1 MSESENEKKP
11 ASISFPFLQ
20 QSNSEVMNFIKSS
33 PSKMLLLVSLILLG
47 FGLLS
52 CTAQQSWPPPVQQVS
67 ENSPVLTPEQSLKTV
82 VMPPGYHLEL
92 VASEPMVQDPVAI
105 DFGPDGRLYVVEM
118 PGFMPDES
126 GKDSREPTGRIVV
139 LEDTN
144 NDGKMDKR
152 TVFLD
157 GLVLPRAVKVLER
170 GVLVGEP
177 PNLWLARD
185 TDGDGKADTKE
196 KLHDNYG
203 RADGNLEHNANS
215 LLWAMDN
222 WIYTSEHDWYYR
234 FKNGKFEAKQ
244 TLSRGQ
250 WGASQDDAG
259 RIYRNWNEQ
268 PLFVDVIPANYFMR
282 NPNLVRTRGAYE
294 ELIARKDTA
303 TWPIRPTRGVNRGYR
318 EGVLRPDGSIAS
330 YSAAGSPVIF
340 RGDQLPKEVQ
350 GNAFLTDCTGQLV
363 HRLIIS
369 DNGTGKL
376 SARDAY
382 QQGEFVAS
390 TDERFRPVNLAG
402 GPDGTL
408 YIVDMYRGVVQ
419 DGQYQTDYL
428 RDYIKQHKLELPV
441 GLGRIYRVVHETT
454 KREALPVLTKESS
467 AKLVERLSHPNG
479 WRRDMAQQLLVER
492 GDKSVAPALTELVL
506 KAGDYRTRL
515 HALWTLDGLDA
526 IEVATVT
533 QALSDAAPEVRAAAL
548 RLAERWLGE
557 SKHPL
562 QTAVLKLAEDSNWT
576 VRRQL
581 AATLGAIPSAT
592 RLAPLTKLLTQFGSD
607 PILVDA
613 VISGIAGQEDAMLSQ
628 LLAGKANDDAI
639 TMLTG
644 AISKARNP
652 AATQKLIDLAADAK
666 REIKQRQA
674 VLRGVDLGLSP
685 SGRGGGR
692 PPTLAS
698 GAAPIPVGAGGGGA
712 GRAPA
717 VPPLAFPRE
726 PAALK
731 ALLSDSSADLASVAK
746 RIAARITWPGKPD
759 LPPEAPKLTAEEEKR
774 FAAGRDVYNQV
785 CVACHQAD
793 GLGKEKIAPSL
804 VQSKYVTGSAAV
816 ALRILLSGK
825 EGAVGLMPPPALSDE
840 QIAAVLTYL
849 RREWGHTA
857 SPVAP
862 ADVKEVR
869 GMTAKRKVPWTE
881 AELDKVNPGFGPPR
895 VTP

>member
-1 MSESENEKKP
+1 MSLLKP
-11 ASISFPFLQ
+11 RFRLAITITAAALIASGIS
-20 QSNSEVMNFIKSS
+20 
-33 PSKMLLLVSLILLG
+33 
-47 FGLLS
+47 S
-52 CTAQQSWPPPVQQVS
+52 CTTQQAWPPPVQQVS
-67 ENSPVLTPEQSLKTV
+67 ENSPVLTPEQALKTV

-234 FKNGKFEAKQ
+234 FKNGKFEAKP

-268 PLFVDVIPANYFMR
+268 PLFVDVIPASYFLR
-282 NPNLVRTRGAYE
+282 NPNVVRTRGAYE

-318 EGVLRPDGSIAS
+318 EGVLRPDGSITS

-350 GNAFLTDCTGQLV
+350 GNAFVTDCTGQLV

-369 DNGTGKL
+369 DDGTGRL

-428 RDYIKQHKLELPV
+428 REYIKQHKLELPV

-454 KREALPVLTKESS
+454 KREAVPTLNKESS
-467 AKLVERLSHPNG
+467 AKLVETLSHPNG

-492 GDKSVAPALTELVL
+492 GDKTVAPALTDLAL
-506 KAGDYRTRL
+506 KASDYRTKL
-515 HALWTLDGLDA
+515 HALWALDGLDA
-526 IEVATVT
+526 IEAATVT

-548 RLAERWLGE
+548 RLSERWLGD

-562 QTAVLKLAEDSNWT
+562 QTTALMLMDDSNWT

-581 AATLGAIPSAT
+581 AATLGALPSAA
-592 RLAPLTKLLTQFGSD
+592 RLVPLTKLLAQLGSD
-607 PILVDA
+607 QILLDA
-613 VISGIAGQEDAMLSQ
+613 AISGIAGQEDVMLNQ
-628 LLAGKANDDAI
+628 LLAGKGSDDAI

-644 AISKARNP
+644 AISKTRNP
-652 AATQKLIDLAADAK
+652 AAAQKLLDLAADTK
-666 REIKQRQA
+666 RDSKQRQA

-685 SGRGGGR
+685 SGRGGGGR
-692 PPTLAS
+692 PQTIAG
-698 GAAPIPVGAGGGGA
+698 GAAPIPVFAGGA

-726 PAALK
+726 PASLK
-731 ALLSDSSADLASVAK
+731 ALLADSSAELATLAK
-746 RIAARITWPGKPD
+746 RISARVTWPGKPD

-774 FAAGRDVYNQV
+774 FAAGREVYNQV

-793 GLGKEKIAPSL
+793 GLGKEKIAPAL
-804 VQSKYVTGSAAV
+804 VQSKYVTGSAPL

-849 RREWGHTA
+849 RREWGHAA
-857 SPVAP
+857 SPVTA
-862 ADVKEVR
+862 AEVKEIR
-869 GMTAKRKVPWTE
+869 GMTVNRKVPWTE